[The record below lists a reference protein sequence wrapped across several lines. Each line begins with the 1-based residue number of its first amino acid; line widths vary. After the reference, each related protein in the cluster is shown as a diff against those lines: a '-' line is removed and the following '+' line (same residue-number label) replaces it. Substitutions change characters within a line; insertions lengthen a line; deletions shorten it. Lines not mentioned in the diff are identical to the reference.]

1 MGSCGANR
9 REFEDQSAIKEN
21 LSQNNAFLV
30 AKQGLMGIKP
40 NKTNFGLSFGHFGG
54 SYVKG
59 EEEEEAKKGLD
70 TCLDF
75 LWFCLNLLWVLYGFY
90 FVPFLWFS

>member
-1 MGSCGANR
+1 MKLKS
-9 REFEDQSAIKEN
+9 KECI
-21 LSQNNAFLV
+21 FM
-30 AKQGLMGIKP
+30 AKHGLNSKMRIRPNWSLILGI
-40 NKTNFGLSFGHFGG
+40 FGG

-75 LWFCLNLLWVLYGFY
+75 LWFCLNLLWVLYGF
-90 FVPFLWFS
+90 